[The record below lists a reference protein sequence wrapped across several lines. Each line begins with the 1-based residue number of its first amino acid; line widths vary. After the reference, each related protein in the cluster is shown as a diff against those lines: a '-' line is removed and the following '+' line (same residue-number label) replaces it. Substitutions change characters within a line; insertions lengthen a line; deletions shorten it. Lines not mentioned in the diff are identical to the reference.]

1 MHPLGGIDDAD
12 ADDPDADPDPD
23 PEPRPSDDGADECC
37 FFSR

>member
-12 ADDPDADPDPD
+12 TDDPDADPE